1 VKLIVRSTIP
11 VSCARNHCYPD
22 QVSASGPGRLSEIE
36 QRAWRGMLGLHSR
49 LLAELDAELE
59 REHGLALSSYELLIK
74 LADSSG
80 RRMRMSELAEQLLL
94 SRSGITRL
102 ADRLERQ
109 GLIERQR
116 CSEDGRGLFAH
127 LTPAGEAKLA
137 EARPT
142 HLAGVRRH
150 FLDRLSVDEQRDLGA
165 LWKRLDGQGAAPELD
180 AVAR

>member
-1 VKLIVRSTIP
+1 
-11 VSCARNHCYPD
+11 
-22 QVSASGPGRLSEIE
+22 
-36 QRAWRGMLGLHSR
+36 MLELHSR

-59 REHGLALSSYELLIK
+59 REHGLPLSSYELLIN
-74 LADSSG
+74 LADAEG
-80 RRMRMSELAEQLLL
+80 RRVRMSELAEKLLL

-116 CSEDGRGLFAH
+116 CPDDGRGLFAH
-127 LTPAGEAKLA
+127 LTSAGDAKLDA
-137 EARPT
+137 ARPT

-150 FLDRLSVDEQRDLGA
+150 FLDLLSVDEQRELGA
-165 LWKRLDGQGAAPELD
+165 LWKRLEGQSPAPELD

>member
-1 VKLIVRSTIP
+1 
-11 VSCARNHCYPD
+11 
-22 QVSASGPGRLSEIE
+22 
-36 QRAWRGMLGLHSR
+36 
-49 LLAELDAELE
+49 
-59 REHGLALSSYELLIK
+59 
-74 LADSSG
+74 
-80 RRMRMSELAEQLLL
+80 MSELAEQLLL

-116 CSEDGRGLFAH
+116 CPEDGRGLFAH

-137 EARPT
+137 GARPT

-150 FLDRLSVDEQRDLGA
+150 FLDRLSWTSSATWARSGSA
-165 LWKRLDGQGAAPELD
+165 WTAKRAAPELD